1 MPVLLKARADVNSV
15 KNDDSTSLIVA
26 SYLGK
31 AECVQLLLDA
41 KASLEPRDDG
51 GTALDNAIKQKHD
64 VVVRL
69 LRAAA
74 SLRAREDGL
83 RFERVSKCM
92 VTMR

>member
-1 MPVLLKARADVNSV
+1 MSSCCWTRQGP
-15 KNDDSTSLIVA
+15 
-26 SYLGK
+26 
-31 AECVQLLLDA
+31 

-51 GTALDNAIKQKHD
+51 GTALDNVIKQKHD